1 MYILVNKVIQFGSII
16 RYTVFNTETAKFG
29 ELQDLNNVYFTDMDK
44 YGDLDA
50 LSCEVTV
57 KNLILLGYTFIKGSK
72 YYIISLGSSYYF
84 IVTKDFLIDS
94 KLYKNFKIT
103 NDNRI
108 IFNKY
113 KIPDLTQYFGDS
125 NFLMLYDLYDSRVNS
140 SGGIVTKFF
149 GKDFNSDKFGVVKF
163 EVLLGDVLN
172 EVIVYELGKLLGVNV
187 CEAIY
192 GKVGRKNCVLSVYEY
207 NPFRDSI
214 ESFYKVAVKY
224 KVGYN
229 EYSKIISKFGDKCY
243 YHFVQSMALDYI
255 VMQNDRHCKNLAI
268 YKEDMYPLYDNS
280 RSLQHG
286 VENGQYTSM
295 QISTLKTYEGKRKLL
310 RENCEN
316 QIIKLLKHY
325 NISDTVI
332 KIVIRRYKQVIGG
345 NFNERN
351 ALYF

>member
-1 MYILVNKVIQFGSII
+1 MYILVNRVIQFGSII
-16 RYTVFNTETAKFG
+16 GYTAFNTETAKFG
-29 ELQDLNNVYFTDMDK
+29 ELQNLNNVYFTDIDK
-44 YGDLDA
+44 YGELDA
-50 LSCEVTV
+50 LSCEVTG
-57 KNLILLGYTFIKGSK
+57 KNLILLGYTFIKGNK
-72 YYIISLGSSYYF
+72 YYIISFGASYYF
-84 IVTKDFLIDS
+84 IVTKDFLIKS
-94 KLYKNFKIT
+94 KSYKNFNIT

-108 IFNKY
+108 TFNKN

-125 NFLMLYDLYDSRVNS
+125 NFLMLYDLYDSSVNS

-149 GKDFNSDKFGVVKF
+149 GKDFNSDKFGAIKF
-163 EVLLGDVLN
+163 ELLNGDVLN
-172 EVIVYELGKLLGVNV
+172 EVIVYKLGQLLGVRV

-214 ESFYKVAVKY
+214 ESFYKVAAKY
-224 KVGYN
+224 NVGYN
-229 EYSKIISKFGDKCY
+229 EYSKIISKFDDKCY

-280 RSLQHG
+280 RSLQYG
-286 VENGQYTSM
+286 VENGQYTRM
-295 QISTLKTYEGKRKLL
+295 QISTLKTYKGDRKLL
-310 RENCEN
+310 MENCEN

-332 KIVIRRYKQVIGG
+332 KIVIHRYKQVIGG
-345 NFNERN
+345 NFNEGN
-351 ALYF
+351 ALSF

>member
-1 MYILVNKVIQFGSII
+1 MYILVNKVMQFGSII
-16 RYTVFNTETAKFG
+16 RYTVFNTETVKFG
-29 ELQDLNNVYFTDMDK
+29 ELQDLNNVYFTDIDK
-44 YGDLDA
+44 YGELDA
-50 LSCEVTV
+50 LSCEVTG
-57 KNLILLGYTFIKGSK
+57 KSLILLGYAFIKGSK
-72 YYIISLGSSYYF
+72 YYIISFGSNYYS
-84 IVTKDFLIDS
+84 IVNKDFLIKS
-94 KLYKNFKIT
+94 KSYKNFNIT
-103 NDNRI
+103 NDNKIR
-108 IFNKY
+108 FY
-113 KIPDLTQYFGDS
+113 KHSIPDLTTYFYDS
-125 NFLMLYDLYDSRVNS
+125 DFMMICDLYDSSINS
-140 SGGIVTKFF
+140 SGGICTKFF
-149 GKDFNSDKFGVVKF
+149 GKEINGDKFGVVKF

-192 GKVGRKNCVLSVYEY
+192 GKIGNKRCVLSVYKY

-214 ESFYKVAVKY
+214 ESFYKVAAKY
-224 KVGYN
+224 NVGYN

-286 VENGQYTSM
+286 VENGQYTRM
-295 QISTLKTYEGKRKLL
+295 QISTIKTYEGKRKLL